1 MSRAATVGQC
11 ALAITAACID
21 NDAAWAFVR
30 TTLQEEYQNE
40 IWSLPINKS
49 VFDAKL
55 AEAMKQEFYTDENG
69 NQVEQS
75 KGGIGWGNDEMIE
88 IYAVTPEQRDAF
100 MELLHSTTSV
110 NSYDESILE
119 IVREETGGY
128 FAGQKTL
135 DETVKIIQNRV
146 SLYVAEQSN

>member
-1 MSRAATVGQC
+1 
-11 ALAITAACID
+11 
-21 NDAAWAFVR
+21 
-30 TTLQEEYQNE
+30 
-40 IWSLPINKS
+40 
-49 VFDAKL
+49 
-55 AEAMKQEFYTDENG
+55 
-69 NQVEQS
+69 
-75 KGGIGWGNDEMIE
+75 
-88 IYAVTPEQRDAF
+88 